1 MLGKTK
7 ELCFSE
13 TGSYLHRATTRKYV
27 KKHRTLDLKHL
38 VRMVKDMEVV
48 VEECVI
54 EPWQQTDH
62 VKDGDGR
69 EHNLVNVEDDQ
80 EHKQPV
86 SDGEDKEVAAY
97 YDVRDA
103 EEGLIIGNETISD
116 CLECPQCGKKF
127 EFKNSLSNHIK
138 SHSDL
143 KRFQCQDCG
152 RRFKKEGDYIRHRNC
167 CGAPDKYKC
176 EKCEKTFMNMNSLTN
191 HIRVHNNEKP
201 FQCSNCSARFK
212 KLGDMTNHE
221 VKFECLDSCK

>member
-1 MLGKTK
+1 M
-7 ELCFSE
+7 
-13 TGSYLHRATTRKYV
+13 
-27 KKHRTLDLKHL
+27 
-38 VRMVKDMEVV
+38 RMVEDMEVV
-48 VEECVI
+48 VEEYVVG
-54 EPWQQTDH
+54 PWQQTDH
-62 VKDGDGR
+62 VEVDDN
-69 EHNLVNVEDDQ
+69 HVDVEDDQ
-80 EHKQPV
+80 EHKHSV
-86 SDGEDKEVAAY
+86 SDEEDKEVAAY
-97 YDVRDA
+97 YDVTET
-103 EEGLIIGNETISD
+103 EEGLIENETNF
-116 CLECPQCGKKF
+116 LKCPQCGKKF

-143 KRFQCQDCG
+143 KRYQCQDCG

>member
-1 MLGKTK
+1 MLGKKK

-27 KKHRTLDLKHL
+27 KKHRTLDLKYL

-54 EPWQQTDH
+54 EPWQLTDH
-62 VKDGDGR
+62 VEVDDN
-69 EHNLVNVEDDQ
+69 HVNVEDDQ
-80 EHKQPV
+80 EHKHSV
-86 SDGEDKEVAAY
+86 SDEEDKEVAAY

-127 EFKNSLSNHIK
+127 EFKKSLSNHIK

-167 CGAPDKYKC
+167 CGAPHKYKC
-176 EKCEKTFMNMNSLTN
+176 EKCAKTFMNMNSLTN

-221 VKFECLDSCK
+221 VKCQMT